1 MQNATWSPGCTPA
14 ARSTRDSRL
23 AAASSAANVCTNPD
37 PAITSAGLSGWVS
50 RKAPGNIRRNVPR
63 SGRSPALRIVI
74 YRRPVDRWEVAD
86 GRLTRFG
93 ELVDCDPVLV
103 PLDRASLAM
112 AAVVRDGTDEAGALA
127 ALDDLAA
134 SLPERT
140 FAGLRRHLYDDVGF
154 TGDGRNYDDPAN
166 SFLDV
171 VLRRRRGLPILLA
184 TVMIEVGRRAGVAV
198 LGIGMPMHFLVA
210 DPRDA
215 DALVDPFTGA
225 PLDRRGAEAQFRARS
240 AGRLPWDDRHLDP
253 VPAGSM
259 VARMLANLHSSFGR
273 RGDRVRQA
281 MVAMMRW
288 RVPELSAEV
297 TSAARVVA

>member
-1 MQNATWSPGCTPA
+1 VGAGEHRPQRTEIAPPPNP
-14 ARSTRDSRL
+14 STG
-23 AAASSAANVCTNPD
+23 PF
-37 PAITSAGLSGWVS
+37 
-50 RKAPGNIRRNVPR
+50 
-63 SGRSPALRIVI
+63 I
-74 YRRPVDRWEVAD
+74 YRRQMDRSDAAWE
-86 GRLTRFG
+86 RLARFG
-93 ELVDCDPVLV
+93 ELVDRDPVLV
-103 PLDRASLAM
+103 PLDQASLAM
-112 AAVVRDGTDEAGALA
+112 AAVLRDATDEAAALGTLDELA
-127 ALDDLAA
+127 AA
-134 SLPERT
+134 LPERT

-166 SFLDV
+166 SYLDV

-225 PLDRRGAEAQFRARS
+225 PLDRQGAEEQFRARS
-240 AGRLPWDDRHLDP
+240 AGRLEWDAHHLDP

-259 VARMLANLHSSFGR
+259 VARMLANLHGSFGR

-288 RVPELSAEV
+288 RVPELAAESA
-297 TSAARVVA
+297 SAPRVAAPFN